1 MDLPAPFVVEAELH
15 EYFPADAAAWISRTP
30 LRTEY
35 ARLMR
40 GFHRPIPWEES
51 HAPSLDPAVRAELA
65 RIWAERIPTEYRSI
79 TGFST
84 LSFDFIAAGAPVD
97 LVAVC
102 HRVCI
107 DELRH
112 TELAVRMVEIYG
124 GDRPELPR
132 EISTLPS
139 DTNVNVVV
147 QAGRSALLISCLGE
161 TFACTEL
168 AMLRERAVD
177 PVVRGV
183 LTVFLSDEIV
193 HARVGWAYLAHA
205 LATASTATRE
215 AIASVVP
222 DYVAGLGRNLFG
234 ADGGPAAVDV
244 TNDDARLAG
253 HGVCSMREEQALYRA
268 FVPDVLIP
276 GLLAVGL
283 PVDRAAVLAALT

>member
-1 MDLPAPFVVEAELH
+1 MHDADLIDV
-15 EYFPADAAAWISRTP
+15 FPADGAAWISETP
-30 LRTEY
+30 MRTEY

-51 HAPSLDPAVRAELA
+51 HASKLAPEVRAELA

-124 GDRPELPR
+124 GHLPDLPR
-132 EISTLPS
+132 EISSLPS
-139 DTNVNVVV
+139 DTSLNVVS
-147 QAGRSALLISCLGE
+147 QACRSAILLSCLGE

-168 AMLRERAVD
+168 AMLRERAED
-177 PVVRGV
+177 PVVEGV
-183 LTVFLSDEIV
+183 LRIFLADEIV

-205 LATASTATRE
+205 FKTADENTRKKVADAMPE
-215 AIASVVP
+215 
-222 DYVAGLGRNLFG
+222 YVAGIAANLFG
-234 ADGGPAAVDV
+234 TDDAPAAVDV
-244 TNDDARLAG
+244 TNDDARLAN
-253 HGVCSMREEQALYRA
+253 HGVCSMKEEQDLYRK
-268 FVPDVLIP
+268 FIPEVFIP
-276 GLLAVGL
+276 GLRAVGV
-283 PVDRAAVLAALT
+283 PVDEAAILAAVPSPK

>member
-1 MDLPAPFVVEAELH
+1 MPDAELIDL
-15 EYFPADAAAWISRTP
+15 FPADAAAWISETP
-30 LRTEY
+30 MRAEY

-40 GFHRPIPWEES
+40 GFHRPIPWHES
-51 HAPSLDPAVRAELA
+51 HAPKLDPELRAELA
-65 RIWAERIPTEYRSI
+65 RIWGERIPTEYRSI

-112 TELAVRMVEIYG
+112 TELAVKMVEIYG
-124 GDRPELPR
+124 GHLPPLPR
-132 EISTLPS
+132 EISSLPADES
-139 DTNVNVVV
+139 LTAVA
-147 QAGRSALLISCLGE
+147 QACRSAIVLSCLGE

-183 LTVFLSDEIV
+183 LTVFLADEIV

-205 LATASTATRE
+205 FKTADAVTRRSVAE
-215 AIASVVP
+215 AIP
-222 DYVAGLGRNLFG
+222 TYVAGIAANLFG
-234 ADGGPAAVDV
+234 TEDRAAAVDV
-244 TNDDARLAG
+244 TNDDPRLAE
-253 HGVCSMREEQALYRA
+253 HGVCSMREEQDLYRK
-268 FVPDVLIP
+268 FIP
-276 GLLAVGL
+276 EVFLPALRAVGV
-283 PVDRAAVLAALT
+283 PVETAQVMSSIEA